1 MKKTIIKMLM
11 AVALVGTVASCS
23 DDDNTIPQV
32 NIEESTVTIDNSQPG
47 KVVFNWTKP
56 ENPDYYYIKVEYD
69 DPVKGHRVL
78 NASSYADQITIDGLY
93 AKYGELLYKF
103 TAVSKD
109 GGEKALFTKTA
120 KAGYVP
126 AVIKDYEVGPIDLT
140 AAQLWTDNQ
149 ESSEGPIAN
158 LVDGNNGTYF
168 HMSWSSPTP
177 WPHYIRVDLG
187 KKVKGVSFWYKGRNN
202 ANNDNPKRMTIFASN
217 NAGDTPTAANAWEIG
232 NLGSD
237 VLPSGTAPEF
247 TSEGLFSEEGFQYL
261 WLQINEAYSGKNW
274 IALAELSVKEMTRS
288 IYDPENEPIK

>member
-1 MKKTIIKMLM
+1 MLM

-23 DDDNTIPQV
+23 DDDKTTPRV
-32 NIEESTVTIDNSQPG
+32 NIDESTVTVDSKQPG
-47 KVVFNWTKP
+47 KVVFHWTTR
-56 ENPDYYYIKVEYD
+56 ENADFYYIKVAYD

-78 NASSYADQITIDGLY
+78 NASTYADSIMIDGLY
-93 AKYGELLYKF
+93 AKYGDLTYTF
-103 TAVSKD
+103 TAVSRD

-120 KAGYVP
+120 TAGYVP
-126 AVIKDYEVGPIDLT
+126 AVIKDFEVGPIDLT
-140 AAQLWTDNQ
+140 AAQLWTDDQ

-158 LVDGNNGTYF
+158 LVDGNNATYF
-168 HMSWSSPTP
+168 HMSWSAPSP

-232 NLGSD
+232 KLGSD

-247 TSEGLFSEEGFQYL
+247 TSPGFFSDEEFQYL
-261 WLQINEAYSGKNW
+261 LVA
-274 IALAELSVKEMTRS
+274 
-288 IYDPENEPIK
+288 D

>member
-1 MKKTIIKMLM
+1 MKKTIIKVLM

-93 AKYGELLYKF
+93 AKYGELTYSF

-202 ANNDNPKRMTIFASN
+202 ANNDNPKRMAIFASN